1 MLVALALMSKLKLFV
16 SAFCVVKKSI
26 EETETQNKIARSAES
41 SVGGG
46 GGVQVQAAAGAL
58 GHRESLEP
66 RA

>member
-1 MLVALALMSKLKLFV
+1 MLVALALMSKLKLFA

-26 EETETQNKIARSAES
+26 EETETQNKTRDQQKAVLE
-41 SVGGG
+41 V
-46 GGVQVQAAAGAL
+46 VVECKCKQQLAL